1 MYFRLL
7 IGFVEFFVVWE
18 LTVFEEGGIVR
29 FFAAS
34 AVIERTGKYITV
46 GLIFR
51 GFKKSF
57 D

>member
-1 MYFRLL
+1 M
-7 IGFVEFFVVWE
+7 EFFSVWE
-18 LTVFEEGGIVR
+18 LTVFEGKGIVR

-34 AVIERTGKYITV
+34 AVVERTNKYITI

-51 GFKKSF
+51 GFNKSF

>member
-7 IGFVEFFVVWE
+7 LGFVEFFAVLG

>member
-7 IGFVEFFVVWE
+7 LGFVEFFVVWE
-18 LTVFEEGGIVR
+18 LTVFEGKGIVR

-46 GLIFR
+46 DLIFR
-51 GFKKSF
+51 DFEKNF

>member
-1 MYFRLL
+1 M
-7 IGFVEFFVVWE
+7 EFFVVWE
-18 LTVFEEGGIVR
+18 LTVFEGKGIVR

-46 GLIFR
+46 DLIFR
-51 GFKKSF
+51 GFEKNF

>member
-1 MYFRLL
+1 M
-7 IGFVEFFVVWE
+7 EFFVVWE

-46 GLIFR
+46 SLIFR